1 MPRNDETESPAQ
13 FQRSQRLENAN
24 ETSYDWERLYTAAI
38 FETNRSKLKSR
49 IDATQAAIDSRLL
62 EMNADHGGAAEERLD
77 IETAQA
83 SLEVMRK
90 RVAMP
95 YPPEGPETR

>member
-1 MPRNDETESPAQ
+1 MTMRP
-13 FQRSQRLENAN
+13 
-24 ETSYDWERLYTAAI
+24 SYDWERLYTAAI
-38 FETNRSKLKSR
+38 LETDRSKLKAR
-49 IDATQAAIDSRLL
+49 IDAAQTAIASRLQ
-62 EMNADHGGAAEERLD
+62 EMGADHGGSAEENLE

-95 YPPEGPETR
+95 QHTREESDGAS

>member
-1 MPRNDETESPAQ
+1 MAMRA
-13 FQRSQRLENAN
+13 
-24 ETSYDWERLYTAAI
+24 SYDWERFYTAAI
-38 FETNRSKLKSR
+38 LETDRSKLKAR
-49 IDATQAAIDSRLL
+49 IDAAQAAIESRLQ
-62 EMNADHGGAAEERLD
+62 EMGADHGGTAEERLE

-95 YPPEGPETR
+95 QTPQQNSDGAT